1 MNLTWNLSLDDH
13 ISTDISILDYLAS
26 AGNQFLSL
34 SALLIFHHMLFHLNN
49 SDMTYLIKIL
59 R

>member
-13 ISTDISILDYLAS
+13 ISTAISVLDCLAS
-26 AGNQFLSL
+26 ARNQFLSP
-34 SALLIFHHMLFHLNN
+34 SALLISHHMWFHLNN